1 MPALP
6 KEMDGHGMCRL
17 LAMLEDACADGASE
31 RDIGVATK
39 ALVQEPWARGWLV
52 VFDWPDWAHA
62 EGKALMETPAR
73 LAQADLET
81 VRKLLTAHIRQ
92 DRFVEGSLE
101 ASVRDGSLVPVM
113 ERLVEC
119 RREADPIGA
128 WLDEHDC
135 FMPLHVAWEEIQ
147 GNVELS
153 SRDWAR
159 LKHRGFIGDQ
169 GCKWVIARVFRMYA
183 MWRIGSP
190 GAPALM
196 LSREGA
202 QRVRGWVNPRVEG
215 LEGPALLRA
224 FESVAMVASMSP
236 GIDE

>member
-6 KEMDGHGMCRL
+6 KDMDGRGMYRV
-17 LAMLEDACADGASE
+17 LAMLERAAADGAS
-31 RDIGVATK
+31 DGDVWAATE
-39 ALVQEPWARGWLV
+39 ALVQEPWERGWMV
-52 VFDWPDWAHA
+52 VFDWPEWAHS
-62 EGKALMETPAR
+62 EGKALMATPAR
-73 LAQADLET
+73 LGQADLET
-81 VRKLLTAHIRQ
+81 VRKLLTAHVRQ

-113 ERLVEC
+113 ARLVDC
-119 RREADPIGA
+119 RREADPVGA

-135 FMPLHVAWEEIQ
+135 FVPVHAAWEEIQ

-169 GCKWVIARVFRMYA
+169 DCKWVIARVFRIYG
-183 MWRIGSP
+183 MWRLSSP
-190 GAPALM
+190 GAPALV

-202 QRVRGWVNPRVEG
+202 RQVRAWVNPRGEG
-215 LEGPALLRA
+215 LEGAALLDA
-224 FESVAMVASMSP
+224 FELAAKVASMSR